1 MKKINRKMRL
11 LRPADGFLPLA
22 LLVAAVLGHST
33 AAEQTFMNML
43 FPALFA
49 LASARGLRLA
59 FAEQPSMRRVAG
71 SVKLALPLQL
81 VGALAFFVVD
91 LLRNQGRIV
100 TVNFL
105 YIAAGMLLNIE
116 HVFYE
121 YLYAT
126 GDAPSATRLR
136 AITAALTCA
145 GVMMTTEAG
154 GGPLPHN
161 MQWLLGAAALSAGL
175 AAFIGRSIGG
185 RMRGKFNNRVLK
197 CAPMAMV
204 QSAIYP
210 VMWLIALILLKTI
223 MFNSLT
229 AAPFF
234 LGLLVYELARSP
246 FRRSHLEARGFNIA
260 MLIVALLGG
269 IMLIPHFVPTAQA
282 AFGSW
287 GHEIPAAGVMLVAAA
302 VCGFGMYGNVGRE

>member
-1 MKKINRKMRL
+1 MKKINSKMWL
-11 LRPADGFLPLA
+11 MRPADGFLPLA
-22 LLVAAVLGHST
+22 FLVAAALGHST
-33 AAEQTFMNML
+33 AAEQTFINML

-100 TVNFL
+100 TVSFL

-126 GDAPSATRLR
+126 GDAASATRLR
-136 AITAALTCA
+136 TITATLTCA
-145 GVMMTTEAG
+145 GIMMTTEAG

-161 MQWLLGAAALSAGL
+161 LQWLIGAAALSAGL
-175 AAFIGRSIGG
+175 GAFIGRSIGG
-185 RMRGKFNNRVLK
+185 RMKGKFNNRVLK

-204 QSAIYP
+204 QSAVYP
-210 VMWLIALILLKTI
+210 VMWLLALMLLRPI
-223 MFNSLT
+223 MFQSLT
-229 AAPFF
+229 AVPFF
-234 LGLLVYELARSP
+234 LGLMVYELSRSP
-246 FRRSHLEARGFNIA
+246 FRRSHMEAKGFNIA
-260 MLIVALLGG
+260 MLVTVLVGAVMIAL
-269 IMLIPHFVPTAQA
+269 HFVPSAQA
-282 AFGSW
+282 VFGSW